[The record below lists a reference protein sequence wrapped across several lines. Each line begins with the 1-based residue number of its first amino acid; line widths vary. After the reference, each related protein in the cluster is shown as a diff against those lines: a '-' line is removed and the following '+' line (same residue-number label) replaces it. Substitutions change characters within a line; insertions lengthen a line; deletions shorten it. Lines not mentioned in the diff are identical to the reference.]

1 MRLDIASRQQ
11 FAQELFAPT
20 DERRLPLGNH
30 QVLSYGMES
39 PNDIVRECL
48 RLGMTQAA
56 ISDHS
61 RLSRPYIWR
70 LSNDLRGVKATQSAI
85 AKLRATLRYARRRSG
100 RAA

>member
-1 MRLDIASRQQ
+1 
-11 FAQELFAPT
+11 
-20 DERRLPLGNH
+20 
-30 QVLSYGMES
+30 
-39 PNDIVRECL
+39 
-48 RLGMTQAA
+48 MTQAA